1 MVVLA
6 VLLLGSCGFLDS
18 LTGGGL
24 AGDADHFNFTTV
36 HGSTTYDVVE
46 ISVTN
51 VGSDLKI
58 GIALYDPDGNLIGS
72 RTTNTGGADL
82 TYSRDDLTSAGAY
95 CVRFSGTWGIT
106 GWKVGVTG
114 DADSQGPYTF
124 TVKNLD
130 ANDEFAGN
138 HSIDDAQAIEFNTSY
153 DAVLAS
159 TLEADYFAFTPTSS
173 SDLQLLVSDVGDD
186 LEIGVAL
193 YASNGEFMEK
203 WRASTGGANPS
214 IPGFE
219 NATVG
224 AQYYL
229 RFSGTDWDGWEV
241 GGYGDHAT
249 KGPYTFTLNEV
260 D

>member
-1 MVVLA
+1 
-6 VLLLGSCGFLDS
+6 
-18 LTGGGL
+18 
-24 AGDADHFNFTTV
+24 
-36 HGSTTYDVVE
+36 VVE

-82 TYSRDDLTSAGAY
+82 TYSRDDLTSDGAY

-106 GWKVGVTG
+106 GWEVGVTG